1 MASGVFDILHTGH
14 ISYLEQARSM
24 GDELYVVVACDET
37 VKKRKHDPIT
47 PEDMR
52 LKIVSSLKPVDHAI
66 IGSNCNF
73 YDVLNEIKPD
83 VIVLGFD
90 QTFDEKN
97 LQKDLKEKGYNIS
110 VKRASKSADD
120 LEATRSII
128 RKIRERN
135 I

>member
-97 LQKDLKEKGYNIS
+97 LQKDLKEKGYKII

>member
-97 LQKDLKEKGYNIS
+97 LQKDLKEKGYKII

-128 RKIRERN
+128 RKIREKN